1 MNGIEKITARLI
13 RDAQAEIDVINAET
27 DAQCAAIL
35 GEYEAKAA
43 EVYEK
48 RIAKGQADC
57 AARSERMAATADM
70 EQRKATLAFKQEMVG
85 EAFAKAV
92 EAVAGLPMEKY
103 IEFLAG
109 LAAEAAISG
118 EEKLVFSETDKASV
132 GSEIVKAANAILA
145 EKGKKGTI
153 CLADETAEI
162 PGGFIMRSGNIEIN
176 CAADTLVHLH
186 RSSLSS
192 QVAEILFS

>member
-13 RDAQAEIDVINAET
+13 RDAQAEVDAVNAET
-27 DAQCAAIL
+27 DAKCAAIL
-35 GEYEAKAA
+35 AEYEAKAA
-43 EVYEK
+43 EAYEK
-48 RIAKGQADC
+48 RIAKGKADC

-70 EQRKATLAFKQEMVG
+70 EQRKATLAFKQALVG
-85 EAFAKAV
+85 EAFEKAT
-92 EAVAGLPMEKY
+92 EAVAGLPLEKY
-103 IEFLAG
+103 IEFLAA

-118 EEKLVFSETDKASV
+118 RETLVFSETDKNGAGAQV
-132 GSEIVKAANAILA
+132 VKAANALLT
-145 EKGKKGTI
+145 EKGKTGEI
-153 CLADETAEI
+153 SLSEDTAEI

-176 CAADTLVHLH
+176 CAVDTLVQLT